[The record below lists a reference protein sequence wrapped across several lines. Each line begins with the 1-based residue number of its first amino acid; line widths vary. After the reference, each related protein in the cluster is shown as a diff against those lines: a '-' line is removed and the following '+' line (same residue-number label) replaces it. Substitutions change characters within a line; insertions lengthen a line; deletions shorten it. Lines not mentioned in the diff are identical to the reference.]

1 MNIDKGIKLSSFLK
15 KYLGLLFAYAFGL
28 TITGFGFI
36 LFYVIYGILSVFE
49 IKGSINNVISF
60 SISLFLV
67 GIYVAYEVAKDAM
80 INSEVIKKQ
89 LEKAKE
95 EADIYCEQKKNQ
107 ADNFFKEAQNELS
120 KVIEDEKIYKPFLAQ
135 IYSDYLYYLDLK
147 TSDYLRYKKNP
158 AQKAA
163 DEVRIIAKEKRSL
176 NEKLKIMEHQLSVY
190 ENAFPWLE
198 EFKEVT
204 VDELSEIVN
213 DTEEHDEYEILKK
226 YLSPEEYKKMSTTEK
241 YQLALDRYKNSNR
254 KTNWQI
260 GIDFERYIGY
270 LYESKGYS
278 IIYNGAIEKL
288 EDMGRDLIATKGNEI
303 VVIQCKYWN
312 KQKTIHEKHIFQLY
326 GTMITLKID
335 YPKMDIKG
343 EFVTTAKLS
352 EKAFL
357 IAEKL
362 NIKVTEDIKY
372 DKSYPCIKCNI
383 SRKDGTKIYHL
394 PFDQQYDKVAIEP
407 KKGER
412 YVETVIEAEKLGFR
426 RAFKWVP
433 ER

>member
-15 KYLGLLFAYAFGL
+15 KYFSSLFTNAILL
-28 TITGFGFI
+28 TITGIGFI
-36 LFYVIYGILSVFE
+36 LFYIVYGILSVFE
-49 IKGSINNVISF
+49 IKENINNIISLF
-60 SISLFLV
+60 IVLFLV
-67 GIYVAYEVAKDAM
+67 GIYVSYEIAKDAM
-80 INSEVIKKQ
+80 INSEEIKKQ

-95 EADIYCEQKKNQ
+95 EANIYCDKKRNE
-107 ADNFFKEAQNELS
+107 ADNFFQEAQNELG

-147 TSDYLRYKKNP
+147 TSNYLRYKKNP

-163 DEVRIIAKEKRSL
+163 DEVRIIAKEKRNL
-176 NEKLKIMEHQLSVY
+176 NEKLKILEHQLSVY

-213 DTEEHDEYEILKK
+213 DTEEHDEYEVLKK
-226 YLSPEEYKKMSTTEK
+226 YLSPEEYKKMSTAEK

-270 LYESKGYS
+270 LYESKGFS
-278 IIYNGAIEKL
+278 VIYNGAIEKL

-335 YPKMDIKG
+335 YPQMNIKG

-352 EKAFL
+352 EKATL

-362 NIKVTEDIKY
+362 DIKITEDVKY
-372 DKSYPCIKCNI
+372 DKKYPCIKCNV
-383 SRKDGTKIYHL
+383 SKKDGTKIYHL
-394 PFDQQYDKVAIEP
+394 PFDQQYDKVIIEQ
-407 KKGER
+407 KKGEL
-412 YVETVIEAEKLGFR
+412 YVETVFEAEKLGFR
-426 RAFKWVP
+426 RAFKWIS
-433 ER
+433 EK